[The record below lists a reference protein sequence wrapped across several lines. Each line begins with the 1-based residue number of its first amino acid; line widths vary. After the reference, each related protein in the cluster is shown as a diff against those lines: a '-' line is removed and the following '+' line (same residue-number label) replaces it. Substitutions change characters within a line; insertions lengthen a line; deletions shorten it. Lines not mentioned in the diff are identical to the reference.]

1 MFKFDTIPIENPLI
15 NKNQYLVKIP
25 FHDTIYKKEDLVV
38 ENALKVYGHMDF
50 KYDKFAFNDDNE
62 LVELLKENRNLY
74 KQLNKLKTPLEKK
87 LISTKEF
94 TEIYGIS
101 AETQKQLR
109 RRDKHALP
117 YIQIQN
123 TGPIKYKIKV
133 IDKWLENY
141 EKNI

>member
-1 MFKFDTIPIENPLI
+1 M
-15 NKNQYLVKIP
+15 
-25 FHDTIYKKEDLVV
+25 
-38 ENALKVYGHMDF
+38 
-50 KYDKFAFNDDNE
+50 
-62 LVELLKENRNLY
+62 
-74 KQLNKLKTPLEKK
+74 NKLKTPLEKK